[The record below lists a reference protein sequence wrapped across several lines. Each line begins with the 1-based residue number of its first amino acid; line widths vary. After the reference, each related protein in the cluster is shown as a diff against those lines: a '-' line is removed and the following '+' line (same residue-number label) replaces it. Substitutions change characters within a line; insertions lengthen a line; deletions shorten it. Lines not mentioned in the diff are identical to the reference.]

1 MFIKN
6 LKLDVIATFE
16 NHEQEWFETSVKE
29 TTLKSEKNL
38 LKYIKKQLSYKDLIK
53 LSLCWC
59 CKKDI
64 VNKYEVIQKSISQ
77 NGKYFFDINKTN

>member
-1 MFIKN
+1 MFIEN
-6 LKLDVIATFE
+6 LKIDVIATFE

-53 LSLCWC
+53 LSLCWY